1 MRVAA
6 LQVFLTVRKEYR
18 STAMPTSTL
27 TSKGQITVP
36 KPIREHLHVA
46 EGDQVDFTIAPNGAV
61 VMHRI
66 TGSVSALAGLLH
78 RPNRKVVSL
87 EGMDNAIAGAVIE
100 KMGTRR

>member
-1 MRVAA
+1 
-6 LQVFLTVRKEYR
+6 
-18 STAMPTSTL
+18 MPTSTL

-46 EGDQVDFTIAPNGAV
+46 EGDQVDFAIAANGDV

-78 RPNRKVVSL
+78 QPNRKAVSL
-87 EGMDNAIAGAVIE
+87 EEMDHAIGDAVID
-100 KMGTRR
+100 KARTRR

>member
-1 MRVAA
+1 
-6 LQVFLTVRKEYR
+6 
-18 STAMPTSTL
+18 MPTSTL

-46 EGDQVDFTIAPNGAV
+46 EGDQVDFAIAANGDV

-78 RPNRKVVSL
+78 RPSRKAVSL
-87 EGMDNAIAGAVIE
+87 EEMDNAIVGAAFD
-100 KMGTRR
+100 KAGTRR